1 MNSDK
6 ILLNEIYYGSIN
18 AIGAISSY
26 LEKVRDSNMFDA
38 LFSELTLY
46 RSIANKAVS
55 LLYDEGGAA
64 SQGFF
69 QKASAHTVRQIIAIS
84 TNETYISG
92 LLIRGS
98 TDQIRDMI
106 SYINTCT
113 DAKKETR
120 ALAYSL
126 IELEEENIR
135 RLKKFQ
141 KIV

>member
-6 ILLNEIYYGSIN
+6 ILLTEIYYGSIN

-26 LEKVRDSNMFDA
+26 LEKIKDLNMFDT
-38 LFSELTLY
+38 LFSELTSY
-46 RSIANKAVS
+46 RKIANKAVS
-55 LLYDEGGAA
+55 LLYGEGGAA
-64 SQGFF
+64 SQSFF

-84 TNETYISG
+84 SNEHYING

-135 RLKKFQ
+135 KLKNFQ
-141 KIV
+141 KFV